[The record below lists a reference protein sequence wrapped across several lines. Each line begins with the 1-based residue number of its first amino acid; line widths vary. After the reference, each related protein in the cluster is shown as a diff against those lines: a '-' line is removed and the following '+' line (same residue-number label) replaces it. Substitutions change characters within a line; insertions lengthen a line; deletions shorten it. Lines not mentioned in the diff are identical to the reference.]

1 MLPHCEVSQPQESS
15 SWAAEAGAPWVLS
28 PMGDEAFKTEWVP
41 ALGPTQQVLEV
52 HPRKRPAWDTEVV
65 DAGIAENLLLLTPW
79 L

>member
-1 MLPHCEVSQPQESS
+1 M
-15 SWAAEAGAPWVLS
+15 LS